1 VSEGKEDWEVDEVTR
16 AHLFERRGT
25 VITGAQPSDHALAGY
40 PSIRSATQP
49 VHISVPED
57 HAFFIAAWREMSSHP
72 FDTALLTVRKFFRF
86 WFRIFLPDNRWA
98 QSYIV
103 VFQTLF
109 LSVAVLGMLEA
120 KRQGITVFALI
131 LPVLFLAA
139 VHAMTFSTIR
149 YSIPTIPVL
158 SILQA
163 AGLRAIVHALNERWG
178 LSLGVSWVRWLKAAL
193 VGSAARSYR
202 GTAL

>member
-1 VSEGKEDWEVDEVTR
+1 
-16 AHLFERRGT
+16 
-25 VITGAQPSDHALAGY
+25 
-40 PSIRSATQP
+40 
-49 VHISVPED
+49 
-57 HAFFIAAWREMSSHP
+57 
-72 FDTALLTVRKFFRF
+72 
-86 WFRIFLPDNRWA
+86 
-98 QSYIV
+98 
-103 VFQTLF
+103 
-109 LSVAVLGMLEA
+109 MLEA

-178 LSLGVSWVRWLKAAL
+178 LSLGVSWVRWLKTAL

>member
-1 VSEGKEDWEVDEVTR
+1 
-16 AHLFERRGT
+16 
-25 VITGAQPSDHALAGY
+25 
-40 PSIRSATQP
+40 
-49 VHISVPED
+49 
-57 HAFFIAAWREMSSHP
+57 MSSHP
-72 FDTALLTVRKFFRF
+72 FDTALLTFRKFFRF
-86 WFRIFLPDNRWA
+86 LFRIFLPDNRWA

-163 AGLRAIVHALNERWG
+163 PGLRAIVHALNERWG